1 MFDEHIDCKLKPSE
15 LIEDRVLNWNRINL
29 SICFNYLQQRFYLVE
44 PTMNALAKGKSSD
57 SIVKLLKVMISTQ
70 QEIFAE
76 AIQDTSGIKDITDE
90 IETDRSLF
98 NKDPQQENF
107 ESSAR
112 DGSPQANSTAQWTK
126 TIDKDEE
133 GEWRVPAYIEE

>member
-98 NKDPQQENF
+98 NKD
-107 ESSAR
+107 
-112 DGSPQANSTAQWTK
+112 GGAQ
-126 TIDKDEE
+126 
-133 GEWRVPAYIEE
+133 

>member
-1 MFDEHIDCKLKPSE
+1 
-15 LIEDRVLNWNRINL
+15 
-29 SICFNYLQQRFYLVE
+29 
-44 PTMNALAKGKSSD
+44 MNALAKGKSSD

-98 NKDPQQENF
+98 NKD
-107 ESSAR
+107 
-112 DGSPQANSTAQWTK
+112 GGAQ
-126 TIDKDEE
+126 
-133 GEWRVPAYIEE
+133 

>member
-1 MFDEHIDCKLKPSE
+1 
-15 LIEDRVLNWNRINL
+15 
-29 SICFNYLQQRFYLVE
+29 
-44 PTMNALAKGKSSD
+44 MNALAKGKSSD

-98 NKDPQQENF
+98 NK
-107 ESSAR
+107 
-112 DGSPQANSTAQWTK
+112 
-126 TIDKDEE
+126 
-133 GEWRVPAYIEE
+133 